1 MGIIAL
7 LSLRISAVGDN
18 VYPNSW
24 GKAIL
29 FGAPFQKGRADIP
42 LLKNKQ
48 L

>member
-7 LSLRISAVGDN
+7 PSLRISAVGDN

-24 GKAIL
+24 GKSHTQ
-29 FGAPFQKGRADIP
+29 PFQKGWTDIP